1 MLSQGIH
8 WFYLQRLVKNFDFSV
23 LLQGVGKRDMY
34 VRGELIEPFHSNY
47 SYAIYQHQLDFW
59 TPTNPDAE
67 WPRLV
72 APSSSSSSNN
82 WGKAGSDIYLLSG
95 AYLRVKNIQ
104 LGYTLPKQLTSRTG
118 IQKLRATLNAQNL
131 LTLSK
136 NSFIDPE
143 SSEFG
148 NNMGGIG
155 GVGANSAR
163 NYPTLIYYG
172 FGLEL
177 EF

>member
-1 MLSQGIH
+1 MP
-8 WFYLQRLVKNFDFSV
+8 WRLV
-23 LLQGVGKRDMY
+23 
-34 VRGELIEPFHSNY
+34 EPFHSNY

-59 TPTNPDAE
+59 TPTNTDAR

-72 APSSSSSSNN
+72 CRVHRPSSNN
-82 WGKAGSDIYLLSG
+82 WSKAGTDIYLLDG
-95 AYLRVKNIQ
+95 AYVRAKDIRKTGYSIPKNLITRLSLKLRV
-104 LGYTLPKQLTSRTG
+104 Y
-118 IQKLRATLNAQNL
+118 ANAQNL
-131 LTLSK
+131 FTLSK

-148 NNMGGIG
+148 SNMGGVG

-163 NYPTLIYYG
+163 NYPTLVYYG
-172 FGLEL
+172 FGLDL